1 MVENPKP
8 YVFILTIFV
17 MKWMWYRLVY
27 PVGVLAFES
36 GDTFCG
42 RQFRCGKFFS
52 CEKAGQKLGMA
63 RGSYPPRKLSNISKR
78 DNRSLQFYYFA
89 WLYGNKG
96 VIVGRAIGEF

>member
-1 MVENPKP
+1 M
-8 YVFILTIFV
+8 
-17 MKWMWYRLVY
+17 
-27 PVGVLAFES
+27 FES

-52 CEKAGQKLGMA
+52 CEKAGQNLDMA

-96 VIVGRAIGEF
+96 VIVGRAIGEFLTGKEIPPAFKTVIEAAVSYSKGEIL